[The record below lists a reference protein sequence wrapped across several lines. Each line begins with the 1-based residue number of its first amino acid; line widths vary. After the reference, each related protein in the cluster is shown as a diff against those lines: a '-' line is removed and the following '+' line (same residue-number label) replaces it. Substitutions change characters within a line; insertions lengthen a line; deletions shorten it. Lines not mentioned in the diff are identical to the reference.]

1 MSKRDDLENQ
11 INDKNIES
19 YRQEYSEI
27 CQFLRHY
34 SNLRF
39 AILTVFFAIIAGL
52 ALVSFKIDFSPQPK
66 FLIPIAKIA
75 GFLMTII
82 FWIFVE
88 RTITFAKHYEH
99 RANELEKKLGYQT
112 LTFKPKAFLRIIS
125 MSFAIRSLYAVIAI
139 FWIYAIFI

>member
-1 MSKRDDLENQ
+1 MSKREELERRIQN
-11 INDKNIES
+11 NNIEN
-19 YRQEYSEI
+19 YRHEYGEI

-99 RANELEKKLGYQT
+99 RANELEKKLEYQII
-112 LTFKPKAFLRIIS
+112 TFKPKPSFRIIS
-125 MSFAIRSLYAVIAI
+125 VSFAIRLL
-139 FWIYAIFI
+139 